1 LKHQT
6 ETRQLRAFAPN
17 LKGKY
22 KAKYQGPLFGY
33 HDIRHFMASF
43 LADRKKQST
52 KTISKLLRHK
62 NTRTTEIYL
71 HSIDEAAR
79 EAMRSIE
86 GEFSVKT
93 TTQSHYQNEGEKIKN
108 GVSY

>member
-1 LKHQT
+1 
-6 ETRQLRAFAPN
+6 
-17 LKGKY
+17 
-22 KAKYQGPLFGY
+22 
-33 HDIRHFMASF
+33 MASF

-86 GEFSVKT
+86 GEFSDKT
-93 TTQSHYQNEGEKIKN
+93 TTQIHYQDGDKKIKN
-108 GVSY
+108 YVTY

>member
-1 LKHQT
+1 MRSLCI
-6 ETRQLRAFAPN
+6 RAFAPN
-17 LKGKY
+17 LKGKD
-22 KAKYQGPLFGY
+22 KAKYEGPIFGF
-33 HDIRHFMASF
+33 HDIRQFMASF

-79 EAMRSIE
+79 EAMRSLE
-86 GEFSVKT
+86 GELLVKT
-93 TTQSHYQNEGEKIKN
+93 TTQNHYQNEGEKMRS
-108 GVSY
+108 GVSG